1 MPLTNGENFAGYTII
16 RLLGSGGMG
25 EVYLAQHPRLPR
37 QDALKILRPDVSSDS
52 SFRVCPSL
60 PAAHDHQNPIGTH
73 DRSRLATT
81 TSALGGMVAQLAEVV
96 LDVAERDLALAGLMA
111 RTDADSYI
119 LVGHSL
125 GARAMVTAA
134 QTLATNPNGPKI
146 TTVHLLGAA
155 IGAKGD
161 WRSVNDAVTDAV
173 YNYYSANDKVL
184 KYLYT
189 VVQAGSIPAGLRGFG
204 SKFPK
209 IKDRNVS
216 RLVKSHSDYF
226 SRVDL
231 V

>member
-1 MPLTNGENFAGYTII
+1 
-16 RLLGSGGMG
+16 
-25 EVYLAQHPRLPR
+25 
-37 QDALKILRPDVSSDS
+37 
-52 SFRVCPSL
+52 
-60 PAAHDHQNPIGTH
+60 
-73 DRSRLATT
+73 
-81 TSALGGMVAQLAEVV
+81 MVAQLAEVV